1 MQDATELFT
10 TKRFI
15 LLLSRH
21 GFLFFPVLV
30 FVCLS
35 IAGQVGQDY
44 GVPNLFLDDG
54 NPLSSATG
62 ADVVLRLLG
71 SAIFETQVYAVGLLG
86 LTWIAMLLME
96 DVSQRRADRTAEHTD
111 TPFSFVPAVALLSLA
126 SFVSAELSL
135 YLRRDSLHL
144 ELVTLILPP
153 LGTLFGLILF
163 CTLTSLALSLARAL
177 NVNRIY
183 CVLGVTAGI
192 LALVVLT
199 PITLPAKY
207 LFIVVAWIVFGYVV
221 VFLMPL
227 AARLPALLLVFVVLM
242 LANSFNPE
250 KYTVPGM
257 EKDYDSRRPL
267 ASGFVLA
274 NAPAQPRQ
282 IECTSKA
289 AEIHPADN
297 RLIDPVESLQHWYE
311 RRTKDT
317 AIGTNSVG
325 DATKPKLLIVAT
337 SGGAYRATFWT
348 ALVLESLLQKD
359 KPGGKLQ
366 GVSESIKL
374 MTGASGGM
382 VASAYFVASREER
395 SAAVSLIDQIEQDIQ
410 HAQRLSS
417 TFHNPLLGKRDSLSS
432 VVRQLV
438 LFDMPGLFWPLHREH
453 DRGRELESHW
463 KTIADRS
470 FSSLRAGEA
479 AGFRPHIVLSPML
492 VETGQPLLISNLDL
506 SEIIDNS
513 KEAVAFFQ
521 IFPHAQSQFSLA
533 TAVRLNATF
542 PGISPA
548 VQLPTEPSVRAV
560 DAGYYDNYGISVA
573 IAYLEQQDVMHW
585 IKQCTSGVMLIQI
598 RAFKSD
604 PDLKDDSSLASRLRS
619 RFAWLTAPLEGA
631 LAARYST
638 NLFRNNQEIRL
649 VQRLYEND
657 FVRTA
662 IFEPENE
669 KDVTMTWNLS
679 SAEFNQLKEDLQVG
693 ANKKAM
699 QKLEEFWQQGISTPA
714 SAPTGSVT
722 SVKPP

>member
-1 MQDATELFT
+1 MEDPNEPSA

-15 LLLSRH
+15 LLLCRH
-21 GFLFFPVLV
+21 GFLFFAVLV

-54 NPLSSATG
+54 NPLSG
-62 ADVVLRLLG
+62 AIDASVLLRLLS

-86 LTWIAMLLME
+86 LTWIVMLLME
-96 DVSQRRADRTAEHTD
+96 DVSQRRAAQPANETD

-135 YLRRDSLHL
+135 YLRSESLHL
-144 ELVTLILPP
+144 EPVTLLLPL

-163 CTLTSLALSLARAL
+163 CTLTKFALSLARAF
-177 NVNRIY
+177 NINRIY
-183 CVLGVTAGI
+183 CVLGVTAGV
-192 LALVVLT
+192 LSVVVFT

-207 LFIVVAWIVFGYVV
+207 LFIIVAWIVFGYVV
-221 VFLMPL
+221 VFLLPL
-227 AARLPALLLVFVVLM
+227 AARLPAVFLVLVVAM
-242 LANSFNPE
+242 LTNSSRE
-250 KYTVPGM
+250 KYTIPGM

-267 ASGFVLA
+267 AAGFTLA
-274 NAPAQPRQ
+274 NAAASRREIACASQ
-282 IECTSKA
+282 A
-289 AEIHPADN
+289 AETSSSDN
-297 RLIDPVESLQHWYE
+297 GLVDPIESLQHWYD
-311 RRTKDT
+311 RRTKD
-317 AIGTNSVG
+317 AATN
-325 DATKPKLLIVAT
+325 DAKKPNLLIVAT

-359 KPGGKLQ
+359 RPDGELEGIA
-366 GVSESIKL
+366 ESIKL

-382 VASAYFVASREER
+382 VASAYFVASREE
-395 SAAVSLIDQIEQDIQ
+395 SPGAVSLVEQIEQDIQ

-417 TFHNPLLGKRDSLSS
+417 TFPNPLLGKRDSLSS

-438 LFDMPGLFWPLHREH
+438 LFDTPGLFWPLRREH

-470 FSSLRAGEA
+470 FSSLRQGEA

-506 SEIIDNS
+506 SKIIGKS

-521 IFPHAQSQFSLA
+521 IFPDAQSQFRLA

-548 VQLPTEPSVRAV
+548 VQLPTEPAVRAV

-573 IAYLEQQDVMHW
+573 VAYLQQPEVMHW
-585 IKQCTSGVMLIQI
+585 IRQCTSGVMLIQI

-604 PDLKDDSSLASRLRS
+604 LALKDDSSLASRLRS

-638 NLFRNNQEIRL
+638 NLYRNNQEIRL
-649 VQRLYEND
+649 VERLYEND
-657 FVRTA
+657 FVKT
-662 IFEPENE
+662 IVFEPENE
-669 KDVTMTWNLS
+669 KDVTMTWNLT
-679 SAEFNQLKEDLQVG
+679 SAELDQLKEDLQAE
-693 ANKKAM
+693 ANKKAV
-699 QKLEEFWQQGISTPA
+699 QKLEQFWRHGLSTAAP
-714 SAPTGSVT
+714 APTGSVT
-722 SVKPP
+722 TVKAP